1 MAHAV
6 TIKRLSKTSK
16 NFRYPKSFYKVP
28 PPRLFMPLKFPE
40 PPKKKGL
47 REIIEK
53 CAMDN
58 YGFPVYW
65 YSEIKTNFAH
75 KH

>member
-6 TIKRLSKTSK
+6 TIKRLSKS
-16 NFRYPKSFYKVP
+16 PA
-28 PPRLFMPLKFPE
+28 MPVFFVVLKFPQ

-47 REIIEK
+47 REFIEK

-58 YGFPVYW
+58 YSFPVYW
-65 YSEIKTNFAH
+65 YSETKTNFAH
-75 KH
+75 KY